1 MFGAFQAS
9 KKSAYLWHCIWN
21 TKSIS
26 WYAYLIM
33 VATRQEYLCEDGSVF
48 VDLAEEFAE
57 TQGLPESYS
66 TGCGGPSYRWTED
79 GLIEIG
85 GEVPRRTLQPGVAQW
100 KDLIYAAAERYGIPA
115 HFIAGIMSFESGGD
129 PEAGSPAGAM
139 GLMQLMHSTANSM
152 AGKQLSV
159 DEIYEPEVNI
169 DLGCKLLGSLWNKY
183 HGDPIK
189 MAFSYNAGSP
199 KCGAGCVRDY
209 SDKANKMPCIAD
221 CDPNQFNLRA
231 DCYSKTRVTV
241 DYGGIVAAYAND
253 AILSGQFPMTR
264 NDSPT
269 ESSPSSSSSNLAKG
283 VFAVGALFL
292 VGVAVKPLFDPPHTL
307 LEDRHV

>member
-1 MFGAFQAS
+1 
-9 KKSAYLWHCIWN
+9 
-21 TKSIS
+21 
-26 WYAYLIM
+26 M

-48 VDLAEEFAE
+48 VDLVEDPSGEK
-57 TQGLPESYS
+57 TLPASYS

-85 GEVPRRTLQPGVAQW
+85 GDVPRRPLQPGVAQW
-100 KDLIYAAAERYGIPA
+100 KDLIYAAAARYGIPA
-115 HFIAGIMSFESGGD
+115 HYIAGIMSFESGGD

-152 AGKQLSV
+152 AGRELSV
-159 DEIYEPEVNI
+159 DEIYVPDVNV
-169 DLGCKLLGSLWNKY
+169 DLGSKLLGSLWNKY
-183 HGDPIK
+183 NGDPIK

-209 SDKANKMPCIAD
+209 QDKANKMPCIAD
-221 CDPNQFNLRA
+221 CSPNQFNLRA
-231 DCYSKTRVTV
+231 DCYSKTQVTV
-241 DYGGIVAAYAND
+241 DYGGVVAAYAND
-253 AILSGQFPMTR
+253 AILSGQFPLAG
-264 NDSPT
+264 NDAKTNSEAATTSPFW
-269 ESSPSSSSSNLAKG
+269 AKG
-283 VFAVGALFL
+283 VFAVGALLL